1 MPLRTPEFY
10 TQLGMALLQPQQWQM
25 YYEPDPFAFI
35 VQNLM
40 AAMMLRKGMRQQ
52 SLRDMMEWMTR
63 MGPEQAMQWLKFQP
77 FRDLFKKQTGLKE
90 KDLQQ
95 MEATIEEMLAPER
108 ELMTIPFPTTSEPAP
123 PPAPTLAPIP
133 APISAPLPE
142 YPPHL
147 PMPMPV
153 VPVPT
158 SGFVPPKGSEWMP
171 FLRLVFPGVQFPW
184 VLY

>member
-52 SLRDMMEWMTR
+52 SLRDMMEWMTQ
-63 MGPEQAMQWLKFQP
+63 MGPGRAMQWWKFQP

-90 KDLQQ
+90 KDLQK
-95 MEATIEEMLAPER
+95 MEEQLEKMQEIERRIQPPPSPPV
-108 ELMTIPFPTTSEPAP
+108 MTPPPSSPPVAVP
-123 PPAPTLAPIP
+123 PPAPLPPTTPSPPPPVIAIP
-133 APISAPLPE
+133 TT
-142 YPPHL
+142 
-147 PMPMPV
+147 V
-153 VPVPT
+153 
-158 SGFVPPKGSEWMP
+158 SGFVPHSDIDWLSLLDVP
-171 FLRLVFPGVQFPW
+171 FSSVDFPW

>member
-1 MPLRTPEFY
+1 MPLRTPELY
-10 TQLGMALLQPQQWQM
+10 TQLGVALLQPQQWQM

-35 VQNLM
+35 VQNLA
-40 AAMMLRKGMRQQ
+40 AAMLLRKGMRQQ

-77 FRDLFKKQTGLKE
+77 FRDLFKKQAGLKE

-95 MEATIEEMLAPER
+95 MEATMEEMLAFER
-108 ELMTIPFPTTSEPAP
+108 ELPIAPPSPTPVPASTPAP
-123 PPAPTLAPIP
+123 
-133 APISAPLPE
+133 SPE

-147 PMPMPV
+147 PMPIEMPV

>member
-1 MPLRTPEFY
+1 
-10 TQLGMALLQPQQWQM
+10 
-25 YYEPDPFAFI
+25 
-35 VQNLM
+35 
-40 AAMMLRKGMRQQ
+40 
-52 SLRDMMEWMTR
+52 MMEWMTR

-95 MEATIEEMLAPER
+95 MEATMEEMLAFER
-108 ELMTIPFPTTSEPAP
+108 ELPIAP
-123 PPAPTLAPIP
+123 PSPTPVPAPTP
-133 APISAPLPE
+133 APSPE

-147 PMPMPV
+147 PMPIEMPV

>member
-1 MPLRTPEFY
+1 
-10 TQLGMALLQPQQWQM
+10 
-25 YYEPDPFAFI
+25 
-35 VQNLM
+35 
-40 AAMMLRKGMRQQ
+40 
-52 SLRDMMEWMTR
+52 MTR
-63 MGPEQAMQWLKFQP
+63 MGPEQSMQWLKFQP
-77 FRDLFKKQTGLKE
+77 FRDLFKRQTGLKE

-95 MEATIEEMLAPER
+95 MEATMEEMLAPER
-108 ELMTIPFPTTSEPAP
+108 ELMTVLLSTTPV
-123 PPAPTLAPIP
+123 PAPTTAPTP
-133 APISAPLPE
+133 APSPE

-147 PMPMPV
+147 PMPIEIPV

>member
-1 MPLRTPEFY
+1 MPLRTPELY
-10 TQLGMALLQPQQWQM
+10 TQLGVALLQPQQWQM

-35 VQNLM
+35 VQNLV
-40 AAMMLRKGMRQQ
+40 AALMLRKGMRQQ

-63 MGPEQAMQWLKFQP
+63 MGPERAMQWLKFQP
-77 FRDLFKKQTGLKE
+77 FRDLFKRQTGLKE

-95 MEATIEEMLAPER
+95 MEVVVEEMQAPER
-108 ELMTIPFPTTSEPAP
+108 EVEMVLTEPQLVLP
-123 PPAPTLAPIP
+123 EPNSTPLPALIP
-133 APISAPLPE
+133 APLPTTTPNSLPAPL
-142 YPPHL
+142 L
-147 PMPMPV
+147 I
-153 VPVPT
+153 PT

>member
-1 MPLRTPEFY
+1 MPLRTPELY
-10 TQLGMALLQPQQWQM
+10 TQLGIALLQPQQWQM

-35 VQNLM
+35 VQNLA
-40 AAMMLRKGMRQQ
+40 AAMLLRKGMRQQ

-95 MEATIEEMLAPER
+95 MEATMEEMLAFER
-108 ELMTIPFPTTSEPAP
+108 ELPIAP
-123 PPAPTLAPIP
+123 PSPTPVPAPTP
-133 APISAPLPE
+133 APSPE

-147 PMPMPV
+147 PMPIEMPV

-171 FLRLVFPGVQFPW
+171 FLRLVFPWAQFPW

>member
-1 MPLRTPEFY
+1 MPLRTPELY
-10 TQLGMALLQPQQWQM
+10 TQLGVALLQPQQWQM

-35 VQNLM
+35 VQNLV
-40 AAMMLRKGMRQQ
+40 AALMLRKGMRQQ

-95 MEATIEEMLAPER
+95 METTVEEMLVSGLEGMVERILSPEQ
-108 ELMTIPFPTTSEPAP
+108 ELMITPPSPTPMP
-123 PPAPTLAPIP
+123 APIP
-133 APISAPLPE
+133 APSPE

-171 FLRLVFPGVQFPW
+171 FMRLVFPGVQFPW